1 MVGRKPEPETA
12 GREAV
17 TQRQDTRAVWTTP
30 ALRVLSAKDAEVGV
44 GVTAPDGA
52 FTQS

>member
-1 MVGRKPEPETA
+1 MVSRKPEPETA

-17 TQRQDTRAVWTTP
+17 TLRQEPRAVWTTP
-30 ALRVLSAKDAEVGV
+30 TLRVLAAKDAEVGV

-52 FTQS
+52 FTFS